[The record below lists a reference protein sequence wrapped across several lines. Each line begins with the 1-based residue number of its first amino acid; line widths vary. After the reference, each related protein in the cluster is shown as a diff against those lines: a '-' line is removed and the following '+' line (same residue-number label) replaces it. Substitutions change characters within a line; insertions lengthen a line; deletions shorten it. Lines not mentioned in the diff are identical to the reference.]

1 MTLPP
6 RILVVDDNVDAADS
20 LALLLGCAGYEVQTA
35 YNGAQAVKMA
45 SLFDPALIILDINM
59 PIMDGLTAA
68 RNLRQAQQNST
79 QKLRLIALTGLT
91 HPSDRAEAM
100 ESGFDMILPKPIEG
114 SQMRQMVDSVLGGPP
129 PLPYERP

>member
-1 MTLPP
+1 MTQTP
-6 RILVVDDNVDAADS
+6 RILVVDDNVDVADS

-35 YNGAQAVKMA
+35 YNGEQAVQMA
-45 SLFDPALIILDINM
+45 RQFDPAFVITRHQHAGHGRPDR
-59 PIMDGLTAA
+59 A
-68 RNLRQAQQNST
+68 RTLRLAQQNSA

-114 SQMRQMVDSVLGGPP
+114 SQMRQMVDSVLGGPL
-129 PLPYERP
+129 PLPD